1 MDSGNSSSMQS
12 SSGGDEEYD
21 SRSESIS
28 AILNSSGHVGHGNVM
43 SNPNLPTPASNP
55 HHLNLPSSSPS
66 SLFDPLSN
74 YLDAF
79 SRPPSTSNA
88 NSQPHLDMMW
98 PRSLR
103 SEPSCTEIG
112 RIMGSSSSSHQIS
125 GAQRPS
131 RGSLPSS
138 SSKPLPTVS
147 ENSARPS
154 APPPSDQSNVVR
166 SSKKRS
172 RASRR
177 APTTVLT
184 TDTSNFRAMV
194 QEFTGI
200 PAPPFSASPFPRSRL
215 DLFNTA
221 STLRSA
227 HLDPPPPPYL
237 LRPFA
242 QKVQPPSF
250 LSSAAAASVSSSFS
264 SSLIDAIASSSNIG
278 KTTTATNPSTATVT
292 ATTTTT
298 IALATTNNTSNST
311 STNNYQL
318 LPDLGLPKQSQ
329 SILNIHQQNPVLTF
343 QSLLQPSPLQQPKY
357 PLANVFGE
365 KSQQG
370 SLSSPSTDSQ
380 QLKMGMVLEDF
391 GMGHAHGNPQLS
403 GLSNLVTSDGM
414 SLRSDNNPSGWG
426 AGVGLNDGDHQA
438 HLKSF
443 NVNYGNSQRVNSCK
457 INYTTSSSDFHVDKG
472 PENVSSRGEG
482 MVDSWICSSD

>member
-1 MDSGNSSSMQS
+1 MDSGNSGSMQS

-28 AILNSSGHVGHGNVM
+28 AIFNSSGHVGHGHVI
-43 SNPNLPTPASNP
+43 SNP
-55 HHLNLPSSSPS
+55 HLTTPPHHLSLPSSSS
-66 SLFDPLSN
+66 SLFDSVSN
-74 YLDAF
+74 YLDVF
-79 SRPPSTSNA
+79 SRSPATSNA
-88 NSQPHLDMMW
+88 NSLTHLDMMW
-98 PRSLR
+98 PRSVR
-103 SEPSCTEIG
+103 SEANCTEIG
-112 RIMGSSSSSHQIS
+112 NIMGLSSSTQPIF
-125 GAQRPS
+125 GAQGPS

-138 SSKPLPTVS
+138 SSQLPAAP
-147 ENSARPS
+147 ENGARPS
-154 APPPSDQSNVVR
+154 APPSSSSDQANVVR

-184 TDTSNFRAMV
+184 TDTTNFRAMV

-227 HLDPPPPPYL
+227 HLEPPPPYL

-250 LSSAAAASVSSSFS
+250 LSSAAGAAAVSTSFS
-264 SSLIDAIASSSNIG
+264 SSGLVNTVSSSTNIAS
-278 KTTTATNPSTATVT
+278 TTTSTTPTT

-298 IALATTNNTSNST
+298 TTNGFSNSP

-318 LPDLGLPKQSQ
+318 LSDIGLPKQSQ
-329 SILNIHQQNPVLTF
+329 NLLNMQPNPILTF
-343 QSLLQPSPLQQPKY
+343 QSILQSSPLNQPKY
-357 PLANVFGE
+357 PSLAYVPVFGA

-370 SLSSPSTDSQ
+370 SLTTSSTDSQ
-380 QLKMGMVLEDF
+380 QLKMGMVLEEF
-391 GMGHAHGNPQLS
+391 GMNHGHVNPQLS
-403 GLSNLVTSDGM
+403 GLPNFVTSDGM
-414 SLRSDNNPSGWG
+414 SLRSDNNHSGWG
-426 AGVGLNDGDHQA
+426 DGVGLNDGDHQPN
-438 HLKSF
+438 LKSF
-443 NVNYGNSQRVNSCK
+443 NGNYSNTQRVNSCK
-457 INYTTSSSDFHVDKG
+457 INYTTSSSDFQVEKG
-472 PENVSSRGEG
+472 PENGSSRGEG